1 MASQGESKIPDFDTH
16 QTGNSLFLNHFAQG
30 VFWHVKGSV
39 RRKQAASLF
48 PFDLN
53 ARSSFAQGVGTRS
66 NSSHPKRESR
76 RATVGKRFL
85 KVSF

>member
-1 MASQGESKIPDFDTH
+1 MASQGESKNPDFDTH

-53 ARSSFAQGVGTRS
+53 ARSSFAQGVGTRVS
-66 NSSHPKRESR
+66 RSAPRRESC
-76 RATVGKRFL
+76 RATGGNAY
-85 KVSF
+85 